1 MNVLIPGSEE
11 KILYLQARAARW
23 LPLFEDGEAEPPPDP
38 DPRLEARRRHNREYM
53 RAWRPAGVLPKPRK
67 PASPWALYLRAC
79 RRRRKAGP
87 GG

>member
-11 KILYLQARAARW
+11 KLLYLQARAARG

-38 DPRLEARRRHNREYM
+38 DPRLEARRRYSREYM
-53 RAWRPAGVLPKPRK
+53 RARRAAGAPPKP
-67 PASPWALYLRAC
+67 PPNPSALYLRAW
-79 RRRRKAGP
+79 RRRRKAAP